1 MQYATGRGATL
12 GLESHTGRVP
22 ATEGGARHGRP
33 VVAVRVI
40 AGLCA
45 AGFFGCGGG
54 SQTGSPPSN
63 GGAAGSDS
71 SRGDD
76 ASRSDD
82 ATHADGAAADSSSD
96 SRTERDAAGTSDDGA
111 GITDTRDGASMT
123 EASVDAAM
131 DTGASD
137 RSSDTD
143 PIVDTRSIDAGS
155 SDVPKDANS
164 DAHADV
170 ATTDGGGACG
180 CATYGAPAT
189 TGTEPSSL
197 TELSGLVAS
206 RKNPGVLYAHNDSG
220 SNSTLIVMSDVA
232 APLGQFVLSNV
243 TAVDWEDVAVG
254 PCDAGSCIFV
264 GEIGDNNLAYASRA
278 VYRFAEPNLSPT
290 APMGTQMVT
299 ADVLTFV
306 YPDGR
311 HNAETLLVE
320 PTSGDIFVITKV
332 SNVASTVYRMPKPFT
347 PGTQV
352 TMEKV
357 GDLSLPASAGLVT
370 GGDVHP
376 CGTRMLIRTYP
387 MIYEFKLAAGQPFSS
402 IFAVPGT
409 AVATPTQAQES
420 QGEAVTYASDGVGY
434 FTASELDGQSSRSLF
449 RIRCQ

>member
-1 MQYATGRGATL
+1 
-12 GLESHTGRVP
+12 
-22 ATEGGARHGRP
+22 
-33 VVAVRVI
+33 
-40 AGLCA
+40 
-45 AGFFGCGGG
+45 
-54 SQTGSPPSN
+54 
-63 GGAAGSDS
+63 
-71 SRGDD
+71 
-76 ASRSDD
+76 
-82 ATHADGAAADSSSD
+82 
-96 SRTERDAAGTSDDGA
+96 
-111 GITDTRDGASMT
+111 MT

-131 DTGASD
+131 DTGTSD

-155 SDVPKDANS
+155 SDVPKDASS

-170 ATTDGGGACG
+170 ATADGGGACG
-180 CATYGAPAT
+180 CATYGVPAA

-290 APMGTQMVT
+290 TPMGTQMVT
-299 ADVLTFV
+299 ADALTFV

-332 SNVASTVYRMPKPFT
+332 SSVASTVYRMPKPFT
-347 PGTQV
+347 PGSQA

-357 GDLSLPASAGLVT
+357 GDLALPGSAGLVT

-387 MIYEFKLAAGQPFSS
+387 MIYEFKLGAGQPFSS
-402 IFAVPGT
+402 IFAVPPT

-420 QGEAVTYASDGVGY
+420 QGEAVTYAADGVGY